1 MAPKRKLTRSSKKS
15 EKGKSS
21 KCPGLETPNPSIP
34 SPLTAVE
41 VPKSWFEN
49 HMAFEKWIYVFKH
62 RSISFVDILDYN
74 FFLFEDFEIISA
86 FTESTPGKLL
96 DPGSMSYP
104 TLVKIATY
112 LS

>member
-1 MAPKRKLTRSSKKS
+1 MALTRKLTHSSIKSKKGESSKS
-15 EKGKSS
+15 
-21 KCPGLETPNPSIP
+21 PGVEALSPSIP
-34 SPLTAVE
+34 SPLTTVE
-41 VPKSWFEN
+41 VPKSRFEN
-49 HMAFEKWIYVFKH
+49 HMALGKWIDVFKH